1 MDIFG
6 KIKEKLSNEF
16 IDIVEWLDYTD
27 DTIAHRFER
36 YQNEIKNGAKLIV
49 REGQTA
55 VFVNEGQL
63 ADVFTP
69 GTYDLTTKNLPILAT
84 LKGWKYGF
92 NSPFKAEVYFV
103 NTHLFTDE
111 KWGTKNPITLSDER
125 FGLVEIRAFGTYAFR
140 ISDAGKF
147 IIDIVG
153 TDNNFTNFEINEHLK
168 SLIATRFTD
177 TVGEANLPIELY
189 AANTS
194 ELSETCQE
202 VMAPEFESV
211 GIALEKFYIENVS
224 MPEDLK
230 KEIFEYSRL
239 DKLDMQKLA
248 QFKAAKAM
256 ELAAKN
262 EGGTAGAGMGMGMG
276 FVLAQQMGGM
286 MGGNMNMGQQQGFP
300 QAGGASCS
308 PTNANSGAILLC
320 CEWSTTRSCFISN
333 SYKHSL
339 PARTINRESLVWKQG
354 MANWAALQEVEE
366 LKSFLGGNTPP
377 PLARSL
383 ITKLLPSSNE
393 EGNLN
398 PPLAE
403 KGVVI
408 GKQTPPPAALRK
420 PPPLN

>member
-69 GTYDLTTKNLPILAT
+69 GTYDLTTQNLPILTT

-111 KWGTKNPITLSDER
+111 KWGTKNPVTLSDER
-125 FGLVEIRAFGTYAFR
+125 FGLVEIRAFGTYAFK

-153 TDNNFTNFEINEHLK
+153 TDSNFTNFEINEHLK

-189 AANTS
+189 AANTT
-194 ELSETCQE
+194 ELSDTCRE

-211 GIALEKFYIENVS
+211 GISLEKFYIENVS

-256 ELAAKN
+256 EAAAKN

-276 FVLAQQMGGM
+276 FVLAQQMGSM
-286 MGGNMNMGQQQGFP
+286 MGGGQMSGQQTFP
-300 QAGGASCS
+300 QAGGTPVPPPMPVQVQYFYAVNGTQQGPVSFDQLKALF
-308 PTNANSGAILLC
+308 AN
-320 CEWSTTRSCFISN
+320 
-333 SYKHSL
+333 
-339 PARTINRESLVWKQG
+339 RTINRESLVWKQG
-354 MANWAALQEVEE
+354 MANWAALQDVEE

-377 PLARSL
+377 PLPNA
-383 ITKLLPSSNE
+383 
-393 EGNLN
+393 
-398 PPLAE
+398 
-403 KGVVI
+403 
-408 GKQTPPPAALRK
+408 
-420 PPPLN
+420 

>member
-63 ADVFTP
+63 ADVFAP

-111 KWGTKNPITLSDER
+111 KWGTKNPVTLSDER

-153 TDNNFTNFEINEHLK
+153 TDNNFTNYEINEHLK

-189 AANTS
+189 AANTT
-194 ELSETCQE
+194 ELSDTCRE
-202 VMAPEFESV
+202 VMSPEFESV
-211 GIALEKFYIENVS
+211 GISLEKFFIENVS

-256 ELAAKN
+256 EAAAKN

-276 FVLAQQMGGM
+276 FVLAQQMGSM
-286 MGGNMNMGQQQGFP
+286 MGGNMGQQQAGFP
-300 QAGGASCS
+300 QATGAAVPPPM
-308 PTNANSGAILLC
+308 PTQVMYYYAVNGAQQGPVSIDQLRALFA
-320 CEWSTTRSCFISN
+320 S
-333 SYKHSL
+333 
-339 PARTINRESLVWKQG
+339 RTINRESLVWKQG
-354 MANWAALQEVEE
+354 MANWAPLQDVEE
-366 LKSFLGGNTPP
+366 LKAFLGGNTPP
-377 PLARSL
+377 PL
-383 ITKLLPSSNE
+383 P
-393 EGNLN
+393 
-398 PPLAE
+398 
-403 KGVVI
+403 
-408 GKQTPPPAALRK
+408 Q
-420 PPPLN
+420 

>member
-1 MDIFG
+1 MGIFD

-36 YQNEIKNGAKLIV
+36 YQNEIKNGAQLIV
-49 REGQTA
+49 REGQAA

-69 GTYDLTTKNLPILAT
+69 GTYTLTTQNLPILAT

-125 FGLVEIRAFGTYAFR
+125 FGLVEIRAFGTYAFK
-140 ISDAGKF
+140 ISEPGKF

-202 VMAPEFESV
+202 VMQPEFLSV
-211 GIALEKFYIENVS
+211 GISLEKFFIENVS

-230 KEIFEYSRL
+230 KEIFEYSRIDKLDL
-239 DKLDMQKLA
+239 DKLTK
-248 QFKAAKAM
+248 FKTAKAI
-256 ELAAKN
+256 EVAAAN

-276 FVLAQQMGGM
+276 FVLAQQMGGLM
-286 MGGNMNMGQQQGFP
+286 NPQMGSQMQQASPVAPPPIPVQIQYFYAVNGTQQGPVSFD
-300 QAGGASCS
+300 QLKSLFAS
-308 PTNANSGAILLC
+308 
-320 CEWSTTRSCFISN
+320 
-333 SYKHSL
+333 
-339 PARTINRESLVWKQG
+339 RTINRDSLIWKQG
-354 MANWAALQEVEE
+354 MTQWTSLKEVEE
-366 LKSFLGGNTPP
+366 LKSFLGGSTPP
-377 PLARSL
+377 PL
-383 ITKLLPSSNE
+383 
-393 EGNLN
+393 
-398 PPLAE
+398 PP
-403 KGVVI
+403 
-408 GKQTPPPAALRK
+408 Q
-420 PPPLN
+420 

>member
-1 MDIFG
+1 MDIFN

-49 REGQTA
+49 REGQAA

-69 GTYDLTTKNLPILAT
+69 GTYDLTTQNLPILTT

-125 FGLVEIRAFGTYAFR
+125 FGLVEIRAFGTYAFKV
-140 ISDAGKF
+140 SDPGKF
-147 IIDIVG
+147 IVDIVG
-153 TDNNFTNFEINEHLK
+153 TDSNFTNFEINEHLK

-202 VMAPEFESV
+202 VMQPEFQSV
-211 GIALEKFYIENVS
+211 GISLEKFYIENVS

-230 KEIFEYSRL
+230 KEIFEYSRIDKLDL
-239 DKLDMQKLA
+239 DKLTK
-248 QFKAAKAM
+248 FKTAKAI
-256 ELAAKN
+256 EAAAAN

-286 MGGNMNMGQQQGFP
+286 MAPQMGGQQQFP
-300 QAGGASCS
+300 NQTAAAPPPMPVQVQYFYAANGAQQGPVSFDQLKALFAS
-308 PTNANSGAILLC
+308 
-320 CEWSTTRSCFISN
+320 
-333 SYKHSL
+333 
-339 PARTINRESLVWKQG
+339 RTINKDSLIWKQG
-354 MANWAALQEVEE
+354 MTNWTALNQVEE
-366 LKSFLGGNTPP
+366 LKAFLGGNTPP
-377 PLARSL
+377 PL
-383 ITKLLPSSNE
+383 
-393 EGNLN
+393 
-398 PPLAE
+398 
-403 KGVVI
+403 
-408 GKQTPPPAALRK
+408 PA
-420 PPPLN
+420 

>member
-1 MDIFG
+1 MGLFD

-27 DTIAHRFER
+27 DTICHRFER

-63 ADVFTP
+63 ADVFPP
-69 GTYDLTTKNLPILAT
+69 GTYTLDTENLPILAT

-111 KWGTKNPITLSDER
+111 KWGTKNPITLNDER

-153 TDNNFTNFEINEHLK
+153 TDNNFTNYEINEHLK

-194 ELSETCQE
+194 ELSETCRE
-202 VMAPEFESV
+202 VMQPDFESV
-211 GIALEKFYIENVS
+211 GISLEKFFIENVS

-230 KEIFEYSRL
+230 KEIFEYSRIDKLDL
-239 DKLDMQKLA
+239 DKLAK
-248 QFKAAKAM
+248 FKTAKAI
-256 ELAAKN
+256 EAAAKN

-276 FVLAQQMGGM
+276 FVLAQQMGGL
-286 MGGNMNMGQQQGFP
+286 MGSPQGQPMTQAQPIAPPPLPAAVSYFYAVDGQQMGPVSFEQLRALF
-300 QAGGASCS
+300 
-308 PTNANSGAILLC
+308 AN
-320 CEWSTTRSCFISN
+320 
-333 SYKHSL
+333 
-339 PARTINRESLVWKQG
+339 RTVNRDTLVWKQG
-354 MANWAALQEVEE
+354 LENWAALQEVSE
-366 LKSFLGGNTPP
+366 LKAFLGGSTPP
-377 PLARSL
+377 PLPGA
-383 ITKLLPSSNE
+383 
-393 EGNLN
+393 
-398 PPLAE
+398 
-403 KGVVI
+403 
-408 GKQTPPPAALRK
+408 
-420 PPPLN
+420 

>member
-1 MDIFG
+1 MDIFS
-6 KIKEKLSNEF
+6 KIKEKLTHEF
-16 IDIVEWLDYTD
+16 IDIIEWLDYTD

-111 KWGTKNPITLSDER
+111 KWGTKSPITLSDER
-125 FGLVEIRAFGTYAFR
+125 FGLVEIRAFGTYAFK

-147 IIDIVG
+147 IVDIVG

-194 ELSETCQE
+194 ELSETCKE
-202 VMAPEFESV
+202 VMAPEFQSV
-211 GIALEKFYIENVS
+211 GISLEKFYIENVS

-230 KEIFEYSRL
+230 KEIFEYSRIDKLDL
-239 DKLDMQKLA
+239 DKLTK
-248 QFKAAKAM
+248 FKTAKAI
-256 ELAAKN
+256 EAAAKN

-286 MGGNMNMGQQQGFP
+286 MAGAPQANTQMGGSAQSRVAVPPPMPTAVQYFYAVNSAQQGPVSFEQL
-300 QAGGASCS
+300 QALFAG
-308 PTNANSGAILLC
+308 
-320 CEWSTTRSCFISN
+320 
-333 SYKHSL
+333 
-339 PARTINRESLVWKQG
+339 RTINRDSLVWKQG
-354 MANWAALQEVEE
+354 MANWTALKDVEE

-377 PLARSL
+377 PL
-383 ITKLLPSSNE
+383 P
-393 EGNLN
+393 N
-398 PPLAE
+398 P
-403 KGVVI
+403 
-408 GKQTPPPAALRK
+408 
-420 PPPLN
+420 